1 MARSSATTVSKYLS
15 ELPKQRR
22 DVVAAVR
29 EMVLRHLPEGYQETM
44 NWGMITYEVPL
55 TRHSGTYNGQPLCYA
70 SLAAQKN
77 YYALYLMS
85 ACNPKHAKRLQEGFA
100 KAGKK
105 LEMGKSCVR
114 FKQLEDLPLD
124 VIAEVVAS
132 TPPEVLIEQYESS
145 RRPTKKRAST
155 QPAGGSR

>member
-1 MARSSATTVSKYLS
+1 MPRSKATTISKYLS

-29 EMVLRHLPEGYQETM
+29 EMVLRHLPAGYQETM

-55 TRHSGTYNGQPLCYA
+55 SRHAGTGSGQPLCYA

-85 ACNPKHAKRLQEGFA
+85 AGNPKHAKRLQEGFA

-105 LEMGKSCVR
+105 LDMGKSCVR
-114 FKQLEDLPLD
+114 FKELEDLPLD
-124 VIAEVVAS
+124 VIAEVVARV
-132 TPPEVLIEQYESS
+132 PVKNYIARVEQVLRTRQK
-145 RRPTKKRAST
+145 PKK
-155 QPAGGSR
+155 